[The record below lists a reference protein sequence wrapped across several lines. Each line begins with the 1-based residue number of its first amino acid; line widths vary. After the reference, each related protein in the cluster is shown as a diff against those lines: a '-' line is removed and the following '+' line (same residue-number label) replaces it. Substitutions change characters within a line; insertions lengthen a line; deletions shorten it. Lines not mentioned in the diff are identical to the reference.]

1 MIDRLKTLAVA
12 GAVVAAMS
20 TVPASA
26 AAQSD
31 LDVSLSG
38 GYTLPLG
45 DIADG
50 WDNGINLGAAFS
62 FWLQDNLAIRVDG
75 SLDALKGTGVGERA
89 GTDNT
94 FNDFV
99 PDVDLYYASG
109 GIEFSLTDRAES
121 DLAFLVN
128 VGGGMTWFK
137 SSGISGG
144 GIQSPSFDESYFH
157 AKGGAEVGY
166 MLADQVDIGL
176 QAQVY
181 ATFADEADTGFFSE
195 FRPAEGLS
203 AFSTTITMPI
213 SAVIRIKF

>member
-31 LDVSLSG
+31 LDVSLRG
-38 GYTLPLG
+38 GYTLPMADL
-45 DIADG
+45 ADG
-50 WDNGINLGAAFS
+50 WDNGINIGAAFS
-62 FWLQDNLAIRVDG
+62 FWLQDNLAIRLDG
-75 SLDALKGTGVGERA
+75 AVDALTGTGVGTA
-89 GTDNT
+89 SGADDS

-99 PDVDLYYASG
+99 PDMNMFYASG
-109 GIEFSLTDRAES
+109 GIEFALTDRAES

-128 VGGGMTWFK
+128 VGGGMTWMK
-137 SSGISGG
+137 SDGVGG
-144 GIQSPSFDESYFH
+144 GGVQSPSFEESYFH

-166 MLADQVDIGL
+166 MLSEQVDIGL

-181 ATFADEADTGFFSE
+181 ATFADEADTGFFAD
-195 FRPAEGLS
+195 FRPTDGLS
-203 AFSTTITMPI
+203 AFSTSITLPI
-213 SAVIRIKF
+213 SATVRIRF